1 MTEMRRSEENPILI
15 PMSENTWEADGAF
28 NGCPV
33 HDGNKIHFVYRAVSA
48 PQKISGFELP
58 LSTIGYAFSND
69 GIHFKN
75 RRQFIKP
82 EYDWEQFGCEDP
94 RVTKMN
100 GKFYIFYTALSTF
113 PFCATCIK
121 VGAAITNDFKKIKE
135 KHLVTPFNSKAMS
148 LFPEK
153 VAGRYAVVLSV
164 NTDLPPTRIAVAY
177 FDREEQIWSP
187 TYWEGWYS
195 LLNDNI
201 IPLERSP
208 KDHIEAGA
216 PPIKT
221 KYGWLLI
228 YSYIQNYFS
237 PPAVFGIEAALLD
250 INNPQRIIARTD
262 KPLIV
267 PQEEYEKYGKVPNIV
282 FPTGAL
288 VKDGILHIYYGAAD
302 TTCAVATCKLDTLL
316 EDMLEARIKQIR
328 LNRFSGNP
336 IIKPDPKLAWQSR
349 AVFNPTALYEYGR
362 VHLAYRAMS
371 EDNTSVIG
379 YASSGDGYNF
389 EDRPNEP
396 LYTPREPFEAKFV
409 PGGNSGC
416 EDPRL
421 TRIGDTIYMLYT
433 AFNGRSEP
441 RVALT
446 YIKVDDF
453 LARCWNWSR
462 PILISPPNVPDKD
475 AAIFPKKIKGKY
487 AFLHRLGVSIWLDYV
502 DDLQF
507 GDNKWLKGNVIMS
520 PKDELPDTEKVGIS
534 GPPIETKEGWLL
546 LYHCVSRKTQPMTYY
561 VAAALLDLKDPSI
574 ILARRKVPILQPETP
589 YELYGQVNNVV
600 FPCGAVVIGEDLFVY
615 YGGAD
620 SVIGVATMKLTEL
633 LNSLVTWVG
642 LETELTKLVKKK

>member
-15 PMSENTWEADGAF
+15 PFSENEWEADGAF

-33 HDGNKIHFVYRAVSA
+33 HDGGKIHFVYRAVSP
-48 PQKISGFELP
+48 PQNIGGFELP
-58 LSTIGYAFSND
+58 VSTVGYALSSD

-75 RRQFIKP
+75 RHQFIKP
-82 EYDWEQFGCEDP
+82 DSEWDKFGCEDP

-100 GKFYIFYTALSTF
+100 GKFYIFYTALSNF
-113 PFCATCIK
+113 PFCADCIK
-121 VGAAITNDFKKIKE
+121 VGLAITTDFKKIKE
-135 KHLVTPFNSKAMS
+135 KHSVTPFNAKAMS
-148 LFPEK
+148 LFPDK

-177 FDREEQIWSP
+177 FDREEQMWSP

-201 IPLERSP
+201 IPLQRSP
-208 KDHIEAGA
+208 RDHIEAGA

-262 KPLIV
+262 KPLLV

-282 FPTGAL
+282 FPTGAI
-288 VKDGILHIYYGAAD
+288 VKEGTLYIYYGAAD
-302 TTCAVATCKLDTLL
+302 TTCAVASCKLETLL
-316 EDMLEARIKQIR
+316 EDMLETKIKQIR

-336 IIKPDPKLAWQSR
+336 IIKPDAKLAWQSR

-379 YASSGDGYNF
+379 FASSGDGYNF
-389 EDRPNEP
+389 EDRPTEP
-396 LYTPREPFEAKFV
+396 MYTPREAFEAKLV

-421 TRIGDTIYMLYT
+421 TKIGETIYMLYT
-433 AFNGRSEP
+433 AFNGKSEP
-441 RVALT
+441 RVALS
-446 YIKVDDF
+446 YIKLDDF
-453 LARCWNWSR
+453 ITRCWNWSR

-475 AAIFPKKIKGKY
+475 AALFPKKIKGKY
-487 AFLHRLGVSIWLDYV
+487 AILHRLGVSIWLDYV

-507 GDNKWLKGNVIMS
+507 GGNKWLKGNVIMS
-520 PKDELPDTEKVGIS
+520 PKDELPDTEKLGIS
-534 GPPIETKEGWLL
+534 GPPIETREGWLL

-561 VAAALLDLKDPSI
+561 VAAALLDLKDPSKVI
-574 ILARRKVPILQPETP
+574 ARRKVPILEPETY
-589 YELYGQVNNVV
+589 YELNGQVGNVV

-615 YGGAD
+615 YGGGD
-620 SVIGVATMKLTEL
+620 TVIGVATMKLSEL
-633 LNSLVTWVG
+633 MNSLITWAG

>member
-1 MTEMRRSEENPILI
+1 MIEMRRSEENPILI

-28 NGCPV
+28 NGCPT
-33 HDGNKIHFVYRAVSA
+33 HDSNRIHFVYRAVSA

-58 LSTIGYAFSND
+58 LSTIGYALSND

-75 RRQFIKP
+75 RHQFIKP
-82 EYDWEQFGCEDP
+82 EHDWEQFGCEDP

-121 VGAAITNDFKKIKE
+121 VGVAITHDFKKIKE
-135 KHLVTPFNSKAMS
+135 KHIVTPFNSKAMS

-153 VAGRYAVVLSV
+153 IAGRFAVVLSV
-164 NTDLPPTRIAVAY
+164 NTDLPPTKIAVAY
-177 FDREEQIWSP
+177 FDREEQMWSP
-187 TYWEGWYS
+187 TYWDGWYT

-262 KPLIV
+262 KPLLV

-288 VKDGILHIYYGAAD
+288 VKDGILYIYYGAAD
-302 TTCAVATCKLDTLL
+302 TTCAVATCKLETLL
-316 EDMLEARIKQIR
+316 EDMLEAKIKQIR
-328 LNRFSGNP
+328 LNRFDGNP
-336 IIKPDPKLAWQSR
+336 IIKPDPKLAWQRR

-379 YASSGDGYNF
+379 FASSGDGYNF
-389 EDRPNEP
+389 DDRPSEP
-396 LYTPREPFEAKFV
+396 IYTPREPFEAKLV

-421 TRIGDTIYMLYT
+421 TRIGDTVYMLYT

-446 YIKVDDF
+446 YIKTDDF
-453 LARCWNWSR
+453 IARCWNWSL

-475 AAIFPKKIKGKY
+475 AALFPKKIQGRY
-487 AFLHRLGVSIWLDYV
+487 AILHRLGTSIWLDYA

-507 GDNKWLKGNVIMS
+507 GDNKWLKGNIIMS

-534 GPPIETKEGWLL
+534 GPPFETKEGWLL

-561 VAAALLDLKDPSI
+561 VAAALLNLKDPSK

-600 FPCGAVVIGEDLFVY
+600 FPCGAAVIGEDLFVY

-620 SVIGVATMKLTEL
+620 TVIGVATMKLSEL
-633 LNSLVTWVG
+633 LNSLITWAG
-642 LETELTKLVKKK
+642 LETELTKLVKKR